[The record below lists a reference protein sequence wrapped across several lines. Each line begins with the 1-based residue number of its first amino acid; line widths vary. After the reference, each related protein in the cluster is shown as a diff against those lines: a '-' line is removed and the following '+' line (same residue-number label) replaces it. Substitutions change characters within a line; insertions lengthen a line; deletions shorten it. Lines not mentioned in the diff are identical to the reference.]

1 MVSQGMDGSVGIKK
15 WSNGVMEHTNYEL
28 RITNYKYR
36 SNRDLVIRY
45 SLFVFISLMLML
57 VFPVH
62 AQSKDFEFMNLWMTP
77 DQQGRYYFENGNYDE
92 AAKRFKDPLWK
103 GFSYYSI
110 ENFETAIGEF
120 AKVNTPE
127 GYFNLG
133 NAYAHNKNYEEAVK
147 SYDTALKLSP
157 DYHEARIN
165 SDIVYALIEKKKK
178 EEDEQEQQGDP
189 SLEADEIKFDEKGK
203 KGKKGEIEQ
212 SMFTE
217 EQIAEMWMRNIRTSP
232 ADFLRMKFAS
242 QTENG
247 KTEK

>member
-1 MVSQGMDGSVGIKK
+1 
-15 WSNGVMEHTNYEL
+15 
-28 RITNYKYR
+28 
-36 SNRDLVIRY
+36 
-45 SLFVFISLMLML
+45 MLML
-57 VFPVH
+57 VFPAH
-62 AQSKDFEFMNLWMTP
+62 AQSKGFEFMNLWMTP
-77 DQQGRYYFENGNYDE
+77 DQQGRYYFDNGNYDE

-103 GFSYYSI
+103 GVSYYSN
-110 ENFETAIGEF
+110 ENYKAAIGEF

-133 NAYAHNKNYEEAVK
+133 NAYAHSKNYEEAVRNYK
-147 SYDTALKLSP
+147 ISIRLKPDHKEALANMELIQS
-157 DYHEARIN
+157 
-165 SDIVYALIEKKKK
+165 LIEKKKK

-189 SLEADEIKFDEKGK
+189 SFEPDEIKFDEKGK

-232 ADFLRMKFAS
+232 ADFLKMKFAI

-247 KTEK
+247 EREKE

>member
-1 MVSQGMDGSVGIKK
+1 MGIIQSIKRGIF
-15 WSNGVMEHTNYEL
+15 NLQRRML
-28 RITNYKYR
+28 
-36 SNRDLVIRY
+36 
-45 SLFVFISLMLML
+45 SLFKFRCSMFDVRCSRLLVLCLLCVFLPISGNAAESS
-57 VFPVH
+57 FT
-62 AQSKDFEFMNLWMTP
+62 NLFLSP
-77 DQQGRYYFENGNYDE
+77 DQQGRYYFDNGNYDE

-103 GFSYYSI
+103 GVSYYSN
-110 ENFETAIGEF
+110 ENYEAAIGEF

-133 NAYAHNKNYEEAVK
+133 NAYAHSKNYEEAVRNYK
-147 SYDTALKLSP
+147 ISIRLKP
-157 DYHEARIN
+157 DYKEALANLELIQ
-165 SDIVYALIEKKKK
+165 SLIVKKEK
-178 EEDEQEQQGDP
+178 EEDEEEQGGDP
-189 SLEADEIKFDEKGK
+189 SFEADEIKFDEKGK

-232 ADFLRMKFAS
+232 ADFLKMKFAI

>member
-1 MVSQGMDGSVGIKK
+1 MLGK
-15 WSNGVMEHTNYEL
+15 TNYE
-28 RITNYKYR
+28 YR
-36 SNRDLVIRY
+36 SKRDFIIRH
-45 SLFVFISLMLML
+45 SLLIFFASVLMFG
-57 VFPVH
+57 FPAP
-62 AQSKDFEFMNLWMTP
+62 AQSSDFEFMNLWMTP

-103 GFSYYSI
+103 GVSYYADGD
-110 ENFETAIGEF
+110 FEAAIGEF

-133 NAYAHNKNYEEAVK
+133 NAYAHNKNYEHAVK
-147 SYDTALKLSP
+147 CYDTALKLSP
-157 DYHEARIN
+157 DYHEVRIN
-165 SDIVYALIEKKKK
+165 RDIVQALIEKKKK

-189 SLEADEIKFDEKGK
+189 SFEPDEIKFDEKGK

-217 EQIAEMWMRNIRTSP
+217 EQIAEMWMRNIQTSP
-232 ADFLRMKFAS
+232 ADFLRMKFAI

-247 KTEK
+247 ETEK

>member
-1 MVSQGMDGSVGIKK
+1 M
-15 WSNGVMEHTNYEL
+15 NYEL
-28 RITNYKYR
+28 RITNVEYR
-36 SNRDLVIRY
+36 SKRYFVIRHSVFDIGC

-57 VFPVH
+57 VFPAH

-103 GFSYYSI
+103 GVSYYSN
-110 ENFETAIGEF
+110 ENFEAAIGEF
-120 AKVNTPE
+120 VKVNTPE

-133 NAYAHNKNYEEAVK
+133 NAYAHSKNYEEAVRNYK
-147 SYDTALKLSP
+147 ISIRLKP
-157 DYHEARIN
+157 DYKEALAN
-165 SDIVYALIEKKKK
+165 LELIQSLIGKKKK
-178 EEDEQEQQGDP
+178 EEDEQEQEGDP
-189 SLEADEIKFDEKGK
+189 SFEADEIKFDEKGK

-217 EQIAEMWMRNIRTSP
+217 EQIAEIWMRNIRTSP
-232 ADFLRMKFAS
+232 ADFLKMKFAI
-242 QTENG
+242 QAENG

>member
-1 MVSQGMDGSVGIKK
+1 MDGSMGIKK
-15 WSNGVMEHTNYEL
+15 WRNGVLGKTNYE
-28 RITNYKYR
+28 YR
-36 SNRDLVIRY
+36 NKREFIIRHSLLVFFA
-45 SLFVFISLMLML
+45 SVLML
-57 VFPVH
+57 VFPAH
-62 AQSKDFEFMNLWMTP
+62 AHSNDFEFMNLWMTP

-103 GFSYYSI
+103 GFSYYLN
-110 ENFETAIGEF
+110 EKFEAAIGEF

-133 NAYAHNKNYEEAVK
+133 NAYAHNKNYEQAVK
-147 SYDTALKLSP
+147 SYDTVLKLSP
-157 DYHEARIN
+157 DYHEVRIN
-165 SDIVYALIEKKKK
+165 RDIVQALIGKEKK

-189 SLEADEIKFDEKGK
+189 SFEPDEIKFDEKGK

-232 ADFLRMKFAS
+232 ADFLRMKFAI
-242 QTENG
+242 QTGNG
-247 KTEK
+247 EREKE

>member
-1 MVSQGMDGSVGIKK
+1 MFGFSAPAH
-15 WSNGVMEHTNYEL
+15 SN
-28 RITNYKYR
+28 
-36 SNRDLVIRY
+36 
-45 SLFVFISLMLML
+45 
-57 VFPVH
+57 
-62 AQSKDFEFMNLWMTP
+62 DFEFMNLWMTP

-103 GFSYYSI
+103 GVSYYSN
-110 ENFETAIGEF
+110 ENYEAAIGEF

-133 NAYAHNKNYEEAVK
+133 NAYAHSKNYEEAVRNYK
-147 SYDTALKLSP
+147 ISIRLKP
-157 DYHEARIN
+157 DYKEALAN
-165 SDIVYALIEKKKK
+165 LELIRSLIGKKKK
-178 EEDEQEQQGDP
+178 EEDEQEHGGDP
-189 SLEADEIKFDEKGK
+189 SFEADEIKFDEKGK

-232 ADFLRMKFAS
+232 ADFLKMKFAI

>member
-1 MVSQGMDGSVGIKK
+1 MGKTIHEVRSK
-15 WSNGVMEHTNYEL
+15 TNLE
-28 RITNYKYR
+28 
-36 SNRDLVIRY
+36 IRY
-45 SLFVFISLMLML
+45 FLLVFIVLVLM
-57 VFPVH
+57 FGFSAPAH
-62 AQSKDFEFMNLWMTP
+62 SKDFEFMNLWLTP
-77 DQQGRYYFENGNYDE
+77 DQQGRYHFEKGKYEE
-92 AAKRFKDPLWK
+92 AAKRFEAPLWK
-103 GFSYYSI
+103 GISYYAN
-110 ENFETAIGEF
+110 ENFEAAINEF
-120 AKVNTPE
+120 VKVDTSE

-133 NAYAHNKNYEEAVK
+133 NAYAHNKNYEQAVK

-157 DYHEARIN
+157 DHHEASIN
-165 SDIVYALIEKKKK
+165 KDIVQALIEKKKK

-189 SLEADEIKFDEKGK
+189 SFEADEIKFDEKGK

-232 ADFLRMKFAS
+232 ADFLKMKFAI